1 MKRLITL
8 ACVSLFAL
16 VVAATASAARLEF
29 EGAAKDGP
37 GYVTLVSNTADADAA
52 NDASSVR
59 VVNSGVTTFSSLK
72 TLGAQYNVTDDG
84 CGGGSPRFQIAF
96 GDKNAFVYLGTPP
109 SFTGCTEGR
118 WVGTGNLL
126 RSSDA
131 RFDLSQLG
139 GAQQSTYQQALALLT
154 SQTVSGISLVVDS
167 GWFFGDKEQTV
178 LVRNVRVN
186 SSLMARG
193 YSRMAPS
200 ALCREQ
206 SAALGV
212 AAFDQLWTASQWR
225 ANAFARCTS
234 GMARAQRFGLAAR
247 VQADL
252 SNAIASCKTERAA
265 SASEFRAKYAT
276 RNGGQAFARCVA
288 SKADAARAFLALKV
302 NAKKLATKRP

>member
-1 MKRLITL
+1 MRKPITL
-8 ACVSLFAL
+8 VAVWLCSLA
-16 VVAATASAARLEF
+16 VAATASAARLEF

-72 TLGAQYNVTDDG
+72 VLAANYNVTDDG

-96 GDKNAFVYLGTPP
+96 GDKNAFVYLGSAP
-109 SFTGCTEGR
+109 SFTGCTQGR
-118 WVGTGNLL
+118 WLGTGNLL
-126 RSSDA
+126 RSADA

-139 GAQQSTYQQALALLT
+139 GAQQSTYQQALSLLG
-154 SQTVSGISLVVDS
+154 SQTVTGISLVVDA

-193 YSRMAPS
+193 YGQMTPS

-206 SAALGV
+206 SAALGF
-212 AAFDQLWTASQWR
+212 AAFNQLWTATQWR
-225 ANAFARCTS
+225 ANGFARCTS
-234 GMARAQRFGLAAR
+234 GMARAQRFGLAAQA
-247 VQADL
+247 QADL
-252 SNAIASCKTERAA
+252 ANAISACKAERAA
-265 SASEFRAKYAT
+265 SQSEFRSKYAT
-276 RNGGQAFARCVA
+276 RNGQLAFARCVA
-288 SKADAARAFLALKV
+288 SKADSARAFLALKV